1 MESKQPQIFN
11 KDDNIKFIEGEYN
24 ISHSLARLI
33 SNNKVSNKDDINNLY
48 YCERKGF
55 GRKDLRAIIK
65 HGMDIRD
72 ITVAAVNGCK
82 NLKDYI
88 VIKFD
93 KEVKEVSDRM
103 QSLIKKTEYLTS
115 DNLYDVIKDVSP
127 EHAQN
132 IATMYRY
139 NDAIDF
145 TEIARTIAL
154 CELDGFNVDLV
165 KLAKSKAVSYENTYI
180 AVVLKLDIMDVHP
193 IMARYDFNQITMQH
207 VIQYSIGELKM
218 EGISIIAEKENSKR
232 QHPTSE
238 ELQRQIHAK
247 NSISVSEDSDTR
259 TKRSNPPNSAE
270 YKTYSDPL
278 IEMMSS
284 ILENSEMLCSYSSP
298 TNSNAWASLGDMLA
312 VS

>member
-11 KDDNIKFIEGEYN
+11 KNDKIKDIENKYN

-33 SNNKVSNKDDINNLY
+33 SNNKVSNEDDINNLY
-48 YCERKGF
+48 YCEGKGF

-72 ITVAAVNGCK
+72 ITVAAANGCK

-93 KEVKEVSDRM
+93 KEVNGRK
-103 QSLIKKTEYLTS
+103 QSLIKETEYLTS
-115 DNLYDVIKDVSP
+115 DNLFDVIKAVSP
-127 EHAQN
+127 EHAIN
-132 IATMYRY
+132 IASMYRY
-139 NDAIDF
+139 DNTINF
-145 TEIARTIAL
+145 TEIARAITL
-154 CELDGFNVDLV
+154 CELGEFNVNLV
-165 KLAKSKAVSYENTYI
+165 KLAKSGALSYENTYI
-180 AVVLKLDIMDVHP
+180 AAVLKLDIMDVHP
-193 IMARYDFNQITMQH
+193 IMARYDANQITIQN
-207 VIQYSIGELKM
+207 VIQYSIGELEM
-218 EGISIIAEKENSKR
+218 DDISIIAEKRNSER
-232 QHPTSE
+232 QQPMPE
-238 ELQRQIHAK
+238 ELQRQMNAK

-259 TKRSNPPNSAE
+259 TMRSNPPNSAE

-278 IEMMSS
+278 IEMMPS
-284 ILENSEMLCSYSSP
+284 ILENSEMLCSYYSP